1 MVSHSTTNADS
12 NIPLTTFQYHFS
24 NTANTWDDV
33 RGPNNEKLKIGRVSL
48 QYARNGSRNG
58 KNTCNEEETK
68 FVDGVGSPP
77 PREVKAAIHL
87 LLRLLLGSSKSEET
101 EATDSLMCEIAQ
113 GRSTKPDKNTN
124 RLDVNFITSFIDML
138 NLNLTLNDF
147 TNRSAP
153 PSDMDEEIFDKEF
166 TEILTHNH
174 KILVHYLRSIDQ
186 PLFGRFSIKSTP
198 GRRTISQI
206 FSTRR
211 DISNKLNNGVC
222 TCWSTYEG
230 ETNPKKKPMWIHHAF
245 LLQFIVKNVNDRL
258 HQVSMI
264 HWNKF
269 MKVSND
275 ASTENRRKLFAWNGY
290 NVMDKELNKKVLI
303 EAAAVGVLT
312 SEASFVSAGID
323 ADVVGCVGSD
333 IAAADDVAADA
344 VSVSLS
350 GLTIFPANDP
360 SVASYEWVGGG
371 QVVLER
377 AAEGALTSDALY
389 LSAHMDADVVDIHNF
404 DRSDWNKLFGNL
416 DLDDAS
422 KHSSLDEEFNEAV
435 SESAAKR
442 VLTSEV
448 SFGSASMDAD
458 NFFNID
464 DDLDSISPVILDM
477 TLSQI
482 TADDD
487 TDFSS
492 FDGVS
497 IEHDD
502 FSKECVVNRDVPV
515 AQEEEMQDIATRN
528 DARTFVCSD
537 SQGFQTI
544 SEGSDGIGMFDDAD
558 AIEDGATTDKAC
570 EKNTLGVVHKSPT
583 QRDIHLK
590 IKRCCKSEEDMMSVP
605 STGHDGQDGG
615 GVYQTG
621 RSGDIANL
629 INIIEPI
636 FKRLQQDFPTIKK
649 IFLDAGC
656 GQHKPGVQFALE
668 GEYRSIGLEIDTA
681 RCALAV
687 RFLQK
692 VLGEY
697 PHLKVAIFN
706 ENIAI
711 PGNWSGVAV
720 FYFWDRVSPSP
731 PLPSVSTFSLS

>member
-1 MVSHSTTNADS
+1 
-12 NIPLTTFQYHFS
+12 
-24 NTANTWDDV
+24 
-33 RGPNNEKLKIGRVSL
+33 
-48 QYARNGSRNG
+48 
-58 KNTCNEEETK
+58 
-68 FVDGVGSPP
+68 
-77 PREVKAAIHL
+77 
-87 LLRLLLGSSKSEET
+87 
-101 EATDSLMCEIAQ
+101 MCEIAQ
-113 GRSTKPDKNTN
+113 GCSTKTDKNTN
-124 RLDVNFITSFIDML
+124 RLDKNFVQAFIDIL
-138 NLNLTLNDF
+138 NLNLTLNNF

-153 PSDMDEEIFDKEF
+153 PSDMDAEVKKRF
-166 TEILTHNH
+166 TQILTHNH

-186 PLFGRFSIKSTP
+186 PLFDRFSKKRTDHILDV
-198 GRRTISQI
+198 GRTISQI

-230 ETNPKKKPMWIHHAF
+230 KTNPKKKPMWIHHAF

-258 HQVSMI
+258 PQVSII

-344 VSVSLS
+344 VSVALS

-377 AAEGALTSDALY
+377 TAEGALTSDALY

-422 KHSSLDEEFNEAV
+422 KHSFLDEEFNEAV
-435 SESAAKR
+435 SESDAKR

-458 NFFNID
+458 DFFNID

-497 IEHDD
+497 IEHDN

-590 IKRCCKSEEDMMSVP
+590 IKRCCKSGEDMMSVP

-629 INIIEPI
+629 IKIIEPI

-711 PGNWSGVAV
+711 PGNWSEVAV